1 MEDFTATVE
10 EGESRQKPGCSN
22 SKVIILQTK
31 RPNGGEVNVKDQYPQ
46 INNHTRNWDQAGLYS
61 FSNAMQYTGDRV
73 GLMAGVV
80 IIMVP
85 TIKVPTILLYTI
97 LYERMISGITMG
109 SVKA

>member
-1 MEDFTATVE
+1 MENFTATVE
-10 EGESRQKPGCSN
+10 EEESRPKPGCSN
-22 SKVIILQTK
+22 LKVIILQTK
-31 RPNGGEVNVKDQYPQ
+31 IPNDGETNVKNQHHQTNKY
-46 INNHTRNWDQAGLYS
+46 TRNWVQAGLYS
-61 FSNAMQYTGDRV
+61 LSNAMQYTGDRV

-97 LYERMISGITMG
+97 LSERIISGITMG